1 MSLCVSLEHIEL
13 TKHLHWTGQSF
24 SCSEMWE
31 KADSS
36 SKSVT
41 PSGWCFLTYLSDIFK
56 SIFSDLSRN
65 KLKKVMRMEKQACPP
80 WQMPWCDFLGHGNNL
95 TAKWKAAW
103 EQDREV
109 GNHAGKSP
117 HVICMLLKHV
127 LKISQEAFLAVEWWD
142 HCRSEFQSA
151 GDCCE
156 QLLEGRQSRRAKG

>member
-1 MSLCVSLEHIEL
+1 MSLCVSLEHTGL
-13 TKHLHWTGQSF
+13 SKHLHWTGQSF
-24 SCSEMWE
+24 SCSGMWA

-41 PSGWCFLTYLSDIFK
+41 PSGWCFLIYLSDIFK
-56 SIFSDLSRN
+56 STFSDLSRN

-80 WQMPWCDFLGHGNNL
+80 WQIPWCDFLGHGNNL

-117 HVICMLLKHV
+117 PCHLHVIKTCPQDFPRSIPSSKVMRPLPLWVPVCWRLLRTV
-127 LKISQEAFLAVEWWD
+127 P
-142 HCRSEFQSA
+142 
-151 GDCCE
+151 
-156 QLLEGRQSRRAKG
+156 GR